1 MFFIYFID
9 ATPKTSLLLFAIDS
23 NHRSDQSLNLF

>member
-9 ATPKTSLLLFAIDS
+9 ATSKTSLLLSVIDS